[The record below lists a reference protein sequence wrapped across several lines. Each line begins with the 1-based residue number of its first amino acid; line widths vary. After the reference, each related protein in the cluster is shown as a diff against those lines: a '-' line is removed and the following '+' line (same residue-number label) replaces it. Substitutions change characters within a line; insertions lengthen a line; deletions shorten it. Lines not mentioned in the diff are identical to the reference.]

1 VYVLSLI
8 VFNYIY
14 SLRGISLLRCKDLS
28 LSFNI
33 DIILCVNRLRSMSN
47 SILVVEDNDDLQIL
61 FRLVLESDGYKVAI
75 ANNGQDALRLLE
87 ETQPQLVLM
96 DIMMPGISG
105 IEVSRSIKQQ
115 QSYKTLPILLV
126 SAVDRLKEQQLN
138 YSQADGV
145 LYKPFNLDDLVDKI
159 EQLTCD
165 RQFSR
170 DFPKA
175 SSFNCYMQS

>member
-1 VYVLSLI
+1 
-8 VFNYIY
+8 
-14 SLRGISLLRCKDLS
+14 
-28 LSFNI
+28 
-33 DIILCVNRLRSMSN
+33 MSN

-61 FRLVLESDGYKVAI
+61 FRLVLESEGYEVAI

-96 DIMMPGISG
+96 DIMMPGVSG

-115 QSYKTLPILLV
+115 QSYETLPILLV
-126 SAVDRLKEQQLN
+126 SAIDRLKEQQLN

-159 EQLTCD
+159 EQLTSD
-165 RQFSR
+165 HQFSR

-175 SSFNCYMQS
+175 PSFNCCLQS